1 MLITMASR
9 SAPAAPAP
17 PGSAALG
24 AVTLLTGP
32 EELLADRAIEA
43 IVTAVRAE
51 DPAADVSDVEASTL
65 HPAGLAEL
73 TSPSLFAASR
83 VVVVRAMDML
93 PASTGDALVAYAA
106 SPAPDIALV
115 LVHRGGQKGRGVV
128 DKLRKAK
135 ATVVACDSP
144 KSYELPRFVAAEVR
158 RAGGRIGDEA
168 AAVLVDAVGSDLRA
182 LSGAVNQLLSDTGG
196 EPVTDEL
203 IGRYFAGRA
212 EVTSFAVADAALS
225 GRSAQ
230 ALEQLR
236 WALRSGVVPVLI
248 TSALASGLRNL
259 VRLGGAGRGG
269 RDADL
274 AREVGVPPWKI
285 KTLRA
290 QLRGWTPEGLATAI
304 RVVAVADADIKGA
317 ADDAEYA
324 LEKAVLAIADARG

>member
-1 MLITMASR
+1 MAAR
-9 SAPAAPAP
+9 TAPA
-17 PGSAALG
+17 SAGDVSALG
-24 AVTLLTGP
+24 IVTVLSGP
-32 EELLADRAIEA
+32 EELLADRAVEA
-43 IVTAVRAE
+43 IVAGVRAA
-51 DPAADVSDVEASTL
+51 DPAADVTELEAASL
-65 HPAGLAEL
+65 HPAALAEL

-83 VVVVRAMDML
+83 VVVVRGMDTL
-93 PASTGDALVAYAA
+93 PAQTGDALVAYAA

-115 LVHRGGQKGRGVV
+115 LVHRGGQKGRGVL

-135 ATVVACDSP
+135 ASVIACDSM

-158 RAGGRIGDEA
+158 RSGGRIGEDA
-168 AAVLVDAVGSDLRA
+168 ATLLVDAVGSDLRA
-182 LSGAVNQLLSDTGG
+182 LTGAVSQLLADTGG
-196 EPVTDEL
+196 AQVTDEL
-203 IGRYFAGRA
+203 VRRYFAGRA
-212 EVTSFAVADAALS
+212 EVSSFAVADAALS

-236 WALRSGVVPVLI
+236 WALRSGVVPVLV

-259 VRLGGAGRGG
+259 ARLGGAARGG

-304 RVVAVADADIKGA
+304 RVVAQADADIKGA
-317 ADDAEYA
+317 ADDADYA
-324 LEKAVLAIADARG
+324 LEKAVLGITRARG